1 MLGEGNPGRC
11 RGLICCG
18 LSGPRTRC
26 AASDASGIAQ
36 RCVTDTCQ
44 RWPADGTRRVPSMSP
59 PVSSPAV
66 VFSFLKLLALLDTD
80 HLRSSPIA
88 RVNGTLTDQ
97 ALANTLKSNRFL
109 RGILEYHDRRN
120 RSSMISPFSVSPLAS
135 LPPSPSPRPSP
146 DRGEAKVKA
155 GGKTPP
161 VEPEPSPYPAF
172 CTHKS
177 CRRSL

>member
-1 MLGEGNPGRC
+1 MPWADLLWPFRPASKVLRNGTWRLPA
-11 RGLICCG
+11 
-18 LSGPRTRC
+18 PRPEW
-26 AASDASGIAQ
+26 S
-36 RCVTDTCQ
+36 
-44 RWPADGTRRVPSMSP
+44 ADGTRRVPSMSP